1 MKEKWY
7 TIDKKNIFKILN
19 TKVEGLTTKEV
30 NIRLKQYGKNVLP
43 KAKQKTFIQVF
54 FEQFKNPI
62 VYILLITMILSF
74 IIGEY
79 IDGAFILFVILI
91 DAVLGSVQEYR
102 SNKNAEAL
110 AKLIRIDALVIRN
123 NKEISIPSEDLV
135 PGDIVL
141 LESGSKVPADLRLI
155 ETQNLTIDESL
166 LTGESIPREKS
177 AHLLS
182 EECSL
187 SERTNMAYLGTSV
200 MRGRAKGIVV
210 STSSFTEI
218 GNIAKEVLET
228 DDTITPLQIRMQ
240 KFTKQLGMLTAIL
253 ALIVTTILYFK
264 GYAAKEIFFLVVALS
279 ISSIP
284 EGLPVVITLSLSISS
299 NKMAKRNVLVKKLN
313 AVEALGSATI
323 IASDKTGTLTLNE
336 QTVKKIVL
344 PNNDTYEVTGVG
356 YNDKG
361 EIKPFKNSKLE
372 NIDKLVKEGLYN
384 NEASLSYIDNSWVN
398 FGDSMDTALLSLGY
412 KYNLEAES
420 FKNDVLGRIPYESD
434 AGYSCAF
441 YKEGENINV
450 SVKGTLE
457 KILSFCTSKTD
468 KEKIRKQNEDLAKEG
483 YRVLAFATGT
493 IKKFK
498 IKDNYK
504 ENDIPKLTFLGL
516 VAFVDPIRPDAKEAI
531 KSCKQAGIKTVMI
544 TGDHPLTAFSVAKE
558 LELCTNETEIT
569 TGLELKEVYE
579 SGLDNFD
586 KYIKTKTVFSRVSP
600 IQKLQIVESYKR
612 LGEFIAVTGDGVN
625 DSPALKAANVGIA
638 MGSGTDVAKETG
650 ALIITDDKF
659 SSILNGVEEG
669 RCAYDNVRKVT
680 YMLLSCGVSEVVFYI
695 LSIALNYDIPLTAV
709 QLLWLN
715 LVTDGIQDVA
725 LSFESSEKDILKRK
739 PRDPKESLFDR
750 LLKNEIMLIGLIM
763 GITVFGVWIYL
774 IDVLGYEVSV
784 ARSHILLL
792 MVFLQNLHCFNCRSE
807 IHSIFSKP
815 IKENKQLIISIAV
828 VLFIQFIVV
837 ENSFLSHLLD
847 SNPIP
852 LVSVLYLFLLS
863 LPIIIVSEILKY
875 FERDKIRRNK
885 N

>member
-1 MKEKWY
+1 
-7 TIDKKNIFKILN
+7 
-19 TKVEGLTTKEV
+19 
-30 NIRLKQYGKNVLP
+30 
-43 KAKQKTFIQVF
+43 
-54 FEQFKNPI
+54 
-62 VYILLITMILSF
+62 MILSF

-182 EECSL
+182 EECPL

-344 PNNDTYEVTGVG
+344 PNNETYEVTGVG

-412 KYNLEAES
+412 KYNLESES

-457 KILSFCTSKTD
+457 KILSFCTTKTD

-493 IKKFK
+493 IK
-498 IKDNYK
+498 N
-504 ENDIPKLTFLGL
+504 
-516 VAFVDPIRPDAKEAI
+516 
-531 KSCKQAGIKTVMI
+531 
-544 TGDHPLTAFSVAKE
+544 
-558 LELCTNETEIT
+558 
-569 TGLELKEVYE
+569 LK
-579 SGLDNFD
+579 
-586 KYIKTKTVFSRVSP
+586 
-600 IQKLQIVESYKR
+600 
-612 LGEFIAVTGDGVN
+612 
-625 DSPALKAANVGIA
+625 
-638 MGSGTDVAKETG
+638 
-650 ALIITDDKF
+650 
-659 SSILNGVEEG
+659 
-669 RCAYDNVRKVT
+669 
-680 YMLLSCGVSEVVFYI
+680 
-695 LSIALNYDIPLTAV
+695 
-709 QLLWLN
+709 
-715 LVTDGIQDVA
+715 
-725 LSFESSEKDILKRK
+725 
-739 PRDPKESLFDR
+739 
-750 LLKNEIMLIGLIM
+750 
-763 GITVFGVWIYL
+763 
-774 IDVLGYEVSV
+774 
-784 ARSHILLL
+784 
-792 MVFLQNLHCFNCRSE
+792 
-807 IHSIFSKP
+807 
-815 IKENKQLIISIAV
+815 
-828 VLFIQFIVV
+828 
-837 ENSFLSHLLD
+837 
-847 SNPIP
+847 
-852 LVSVLYLFLLS
+852 
-863 LPIIIVSEILKY
+863 
-875 FERDKIRRNK
+875 
-885 N
+885 